1 MSSKLD
7 DNAPGSEITGKAKL
21 KSPLMSPAGVAIKV
35 NPRRRRTAGPTSQDD
50 GWGAV
55 LVWKMGDGLRKS
67 FQPEK
72 REEVDRSDDLSGS
85 LILAVM
91 SII

>member
-55 LVWKMGDGLRKS
+55 LVWKMAGWSK
-67 FQPEK
+67 EK
-72 REEVDRSDDLSGS
+72 FS
-85 LILAVM
+85 A
-91 SII
+91 